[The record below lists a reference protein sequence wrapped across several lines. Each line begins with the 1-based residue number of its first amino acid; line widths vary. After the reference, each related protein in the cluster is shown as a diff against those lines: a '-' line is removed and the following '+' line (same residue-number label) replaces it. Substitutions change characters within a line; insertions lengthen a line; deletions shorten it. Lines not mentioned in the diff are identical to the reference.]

1 MIQEM
6 FALQLIKKFGEIFG
20 KVDIFVKSYEVII
33 TSEDSGLIE
42 FLNNSSSIDGILKNI
57 PKGWDLNKFFRYYFK
72 GDKFKK
78 IQENFANSLAGLVVG
93 SGRCT
98 IYVVGV
104 NS

>member
-1 MIQEM
+1 VKCFIAKANDNMIQEM

-78 IQENFANSLAGLVVG
+78 AELKEI
-93 SGRCT
+93 
-98 IYVVGV
+98 GV
-104 NS
+104 CAFLL